1 MSIYINKCIYI
12 QIYIYILYI
21 YIYTYIYIY
30 IDDVSFFTTSL
41 FINDWAPLMLYSTK
55 VICNYEVT
63 FRRKNLKVGLLP
75 SKKNCVICFIES
87 RLKMMKNA
95 FFILISS

>member
-1 MSIYINKCIYI
+1 M
-12 QIYIYILYI
+12 YIYSN
-21 YIYTYIYIY
+21 TYIYDIYVY
-30 IDDVSFFTTSL
+30 IDDVIFFSASL
-41 FINDWAPLMLYSTK
+41 FTNDCAPLMLYSAK

-75 SKKNCVICFIES
+75 FKKYCVICFIES

-95 FFILISS
+95 FFILILS